1 MRFLVVMLLSGAP
14 AVVSAQTPA
23 TPAPAKIAS
32 ISGVAVAPGPVVTI
46 TATGPLPTPR
56 VGVLQGPD
64 RIYVDLAGVSTRTVK
79 RTGDGAVVTTVR
91 AAQHGIDPLVTRIV
105 IDLTQPCSYSVNKL
119 QQAEGRLE
127 ISLTPKSPVGAPAA
141 VPARAAAPAPASPAR
156 VSAPAPASAP
166 ASPAGISAP
175 APAPASPA
183 RVSAPASRAPA
194 PAPAPAPASRARKNS
209 SDPAMRR
216 YLAKLKSALD
226 TVETLRDVLNDIDQG
241 HNVPPERLS
250 SARLELAHL
259 QAALNSAHPPSKFE
273 EVDGLLK
280 SVGAFASTALDLA
293 SKSTGEVPKNA
304 SSAAAGALMMLDRA
318 LAQLDQNDSAKDQFA
333 ALLVGW

>member
-1 MRFLVVMLLSGAP
+1 
-14 AVVSAQTPA
+14 
-23 TPAPAKIAS
+23 
-32 ISGVAVAPGPVVTI
+32 
-46 TATGPLPTPR
+46 
-56 VGVLQGPD
+56 
-64 RIYVDLAGVSTRTVK
+64 
-79 RTGDGAVVTTVR
+79 
-91 AAQHGIDPLVTRIV
+91 
-105 IDLTQPCSYSVNKL
+105 
-119 QQAEGRLE
+119 
-127 ISLTPKSPVGAPAA
+127 
-141 VPARAAAPAPASPAR
+141 
-156 VSAPAPASAP
+156 
-166 ASPAGISAP
+166 
-175 APAPASPA
+175 
-183 RVSAPASRAPA
+183 
-194 PAPAPAPASRARKNS
+194 
-209 SDPAMRR
+209 MRR